1 MVRVYHGEVR
11 LGNSRDAL
19 SGGTVRELADLP
31 RLTGA
36 PSPESPHPVEGPRP
50 VEGPHPVAGPH
61 EVSLEE
67 WVVIVRQMQEVRIG
81 ADGRVRSAGA
91 FNARDASE
99 DREWVRWNRMR
110 NLQRRGR

>member
-1 MVRVYHGEVR
+1 
-11 LGNSRDAL
+11 
-19 SGGTVRELADLP
+19 
-31 RLTGA
+31 
-36 PSPESPHPVEGPRP
+36 
-50 VEGPHPVAGPH
+50 VAGPH